1 MEVERY
7 KMIYIKLIR
16 ENLQDEVPYDLTD
29 IIMEDIVNDYF
40 RILGNDF
47 VKNNKNKGKLIIN
60 NKKYKLKEFINKE
73 EFKDNKIK
81 INMILSK
88 DLSNISHLFD
98 NCYKLEE
105 FSFYDDTR
113 FIDDEAY
120 YIIEEYNDIDIDYNE
135 NFRNYSEHSL
145 YKNLRTDDIY
155 SNCSEITTKAK
166 MEEKHDNSTI
176 NYIRGK
182 IIYQHIYYYD
192 MSYIFNNC
200 WSLSSLPDITEWNTN
215 NVSNMSRMFCNCK
228 SLSSLPDISKWNT
241 NNVEDMSLM
250 FNNCYSLSSL
260 PDISK
265 WKTNNVKDMSRM
277 FDNDESLLSLQILR
291 NGILIMLLI

>member
-1 MEVERY
+1 
-7 KMIYIKLIR
+7 
-16 ENLQDEVPYDLTD
+16 
-29 IIMEDIVNDYF
+29 MEDEAHP
-40 RILGNDF
+40 IL
-47 VKNNKNKGKLIIN
+47 
-60 NKKYKLKEFINKE
+60 
-73 EFKDNKIK
+73 
-81 INMILSK
+81 
-88 DLSNISHLFD
+88 
-98 NCYKLEE
+98 
-105 FSFYDDTR
+105 
-113 FIDDEAY
+113 
-120 YIIEEYNDIDIDYNE
+120 EEYNDYDNYPDFNE
-135 NFRNYSEHSL
+135 NVNNNSENSL

-155 SNCSEITTKAK
+155 SNCSEIKNNTK
-166 MEEKHDNSTI
+166 MEEKCNNSTI

-215 NVSNMSRMFCNCK
+215 NVNNMSRMFCNCK

-265 WKTNNVKDMSRM
+265 WKTNNVKDMSGM

>member
-7 KMIYIKLIR
+7 KMIYTKLIR
-16 ENLQDEVPYDLTD
+16 EDLEDEVPYDLTD

-60 NKKYKLKEFINKE
+60 NKKYKLKEFINQE

-105 FSFYDDTR
+105 FSFYDDTI

-135 NFRNYSEHSL
+135 NFRNYSEHCL

-155 SNCSEITTKAK
+155 SNCSEITTKEK
-166 MEEKHDNSTI
+166 MEEKHDKAIII
-176 NYIRGK
+176 NFL
-182 IIYQHIYYYD
+182 II
-192 MSYIFNNC
+192 
-200 WSLSSLPDITEWNTN
+200 
-215 NVSNMSRMFCNCK
+215 
-228 SLSSLPDISKWNT
+228 
-241 NNVEDMSLM
+241 
-250 FNNCYSLSSL
+250 
-260 PDISK
+260 
-265 WKTNNVKDMSRM
+265 
-277 FDNDESLLSLQILR
+277 
-291 NGILIMLLI
+291 